1 MSREKLRQLA
11 AQLDKELRRTD
22 DLDPETR
29 ALLQKLEDELDEITD
44 SGDDSLSGSVRQ
56 LESRFAA
63 EHPTAARIARD
74 LADILGKM
82 GI

>member
-1 MSREKLRQLA
+1 MSRERLKQLA
-11 AQLDKELRRTD
+11 AQLDRELRRTH
-22 DLDPETR
+22 DLDSETR
-29 ALLQKLEDELDEITD
+29 ELLKKLDDELDEITD
-44 SGDDSLSGSVRQ
+44 GAEDSLSRSVRE

-74 LADILGKM
+74 LADMLAKM